1 MTDCVKYLGIG
12 KNLDNPF
19 FNLSPFDESRYY
31 PIKIFSPTPEAVY
44 SYLLGDNQP
53 NSRVSSRLQKDCG
66 RARDG
71 SYNIVLPW
79 YISKAILEDAQNQQ
93 ETRQAVKQ
101 WLLKLEDVA
110 YASEDL
116 LDEISD
122 EIFKCERRGSRGKDV
137 SDFFLP
143 FKPSDHL
150 FHIASKLQNK
160 LKDLNEIAKQGFT
173 YNLRVEKGSTS
184 LVRSKETW
192 SSVVESKIYG
202 REDDKKNLLKLLL
215 PGNEGKTIEYMS
227 VVSIVGIGGLGKTTL
242 AQLVYNDKTVNDHFD
257 LKMWIYVSESFDI
270 KKLMMSIV
278 ESATKGSCRLCS
290 MDLLQSQLQD
300 SICGKRFLLV
310 LDDVW
315 NEDKDEW
322 ERFIDLLRSGAEGSR
337 VVVTTRSMK
346 VAYFTGST
354 VYELK
359 VLSDDACW
367 VLFRKQAF
375 GEDREDESTNLMKI
389 GKEIIKKCGGVPLA
403 AKTLGSLLRLKKED
417 YWMSVQDSEL
427 WNLKGCQ
434 GAILPALRLSYVY
447 LPPHLK
453 RCFAFCSL
461 FPKNHEINK
470 EKMIYIW
477 MAEGLILPDGENR
490 QLESIGDE
498 YFDDLLHLSFFQ
510 EVEKCKNVSHAVYKM
525 HDLIHDLARTIGGNV
540 FAIFGHGLAPSD
552 LARIRHS
559 SVICNFDPSSF
570 PRDLFEAKH
579 LRTLLFLFP
588 GGSSGDIPYFL
599 IMKFIYLRILDL
611 NGSGIKTLHESV
623 SALLCLRFLD
633 LSSTSIQ
640 TLPTTISDLSNLQTL
655 NLSGCCYLVE
665 LPFGMAN
672 VTSLRHLNIMGCEG
686 LTQMPAGI
694 GNLIH
699 LQTLPIYIVGK
710 RTWESIAELHSLNLR
725 GELHIKR
732 MENIRDAKEAREA
745 NMREKKHLHTLRLQW
760 GISKKS
766 KDLSPTKVTSSDSS
780 SSSLPEESSKDVED
794 ILECL
799 EPHANLKNLHIK
811 GYPGIAIPPW
821 DLPNLVTIELIN
833 CRNCVYLPKIGQ
845 LPFLERISLQGMDG
859 ITSID
864 EGFYGGVFPE
874 PFPCVKFFTIKDF
887 PNLEDWSSIDGGLPF
902 PRLEKLILDKCPNL
916 TNAPAP
922 AFPSIRHL
930 ELHFCNAKIMESLEN
945 ITSLS
950 SLVVDMLPNLN
961 HISGSLLGNNKYL
974 ESLEIRA
981 CQNLHLLTSKLEN
994 LIYLRSLII
1003 SCCEKLSDLPPGL
1016 KKLERLELL
1025 EINCC
1030 HSLILLP
1037 HEEIEGLGSL
1047 KTFSIENCS
1056 NLISLSSGFH
1066 HLSSLEQLSIMSCP
1080 KLTSLPDGFEN
1091 LSTLRS
1097 LNIVSCPELS
1107 YLPSSLQHATT
1118 LQSLVLHSCPG
1129 LITLPEWFKELSSLR
1144 SLAISNC
1151 NYLISLPEAIQS
1163 LTTLQHLSIQDC
1175 PQLER
1180 LCKKMKGKE
1189 WQKIKHVP
1197 HMYIGSLKFCKGIL
1211 CLDD

>member
-1 MTDCVKYLGIG
+1 
-12 KNLDNPF
+12 
-19 FNLSPFDESRYY
+19 
-31 PIKIFSPTPEAVY
+31 
-44 SYLLGDNQP
+44 
-53 NSRVSSRLQKDCG
+53 
-66 RARDG
+66 
-71 SYNIVLPW
+71 
-79 YISKAILEDAQNQQ
+79 
-93 ETRQAVKQ
+93 
-101 WLLKLEDVA
+101 
-110 YASEDL
+110 
-116 LDEISD
+116 
-122 EIFKCERRGSRGKDV
+122 
-137 SDFFLP
+137 
-143 FKPSDHL
+143 
-150 FHIASKLQNK
+150 
-160 LKDLNEIAKQGFT
+160 
-173 YNLRVEKGSTS
+173 
-184 LVRSKETW
+184 
-192 SSVVESKIYG
+192 
-202 REDDKKNLLKLLL
+202 
-215 PGNEGKTIEYMS
+215 
-227 VVSIVGIGGLGKTTL
+227 
-242 AQLVYNDKTVNDHFD
+242 
-257 LKMWIYVSESFDI
+257 
-270 KKLMMSIV
+270 
-278 ESATKGSCRLCS
+278 
-290 MDLLQSQLQD
+290 
-300 SICGKRFLLV
+300 
-310 LDDVW
+310 
-315 NEDKDEW
+315 
-322 ERFIDLLRSGAEGSR
+322 
-337 VVVTTRSMK
+337 
-346 VAYFTGST
+346 
-354 VYELK
+354 
-359 VLSDDACW
+359 
-367 VLFRKQAF
+367 
-375 GEDREDESTNLMKI
+375 
-389 GKEIIKKCGGVPLA
+389 
-403 AKTLGSLLRLKKED
+403 
-417 YWMSVQDSEL
+417 
-427 WNLKGCQ
+427 
-434 GAILPALRLSYVY
+434 
-447 LPPHLK
+447 
-453 RCFAFCSL
+453 
-461 FPKNHEINK
+461 
-470 EKMIYIW
+470 
-477 MAEGLILPDGENR
+477 
-490 QLESIGDE
+490 
-498 YFDDLLHLSFFQ
+498 
-510 EVEKCKNVSHAVYKM
+510 
-525 HDLIHDLARTIGGNV
+525 
-540 FAIFGHGLAPSD
+540 
-552 LARIRHS
+552 
-559 SVICNFDPSSF
+559 
-570 PRDLFEAKH
+570 
-579 LRTLLFLFP
+579 
-588 GGSSGDIPYFL
+588 
-599 IMKFIYLRILDL
+599 
-611 NGSGIKTLHESV
+611 
-623 SALLCLRFLD
+623 
-633 LSSTSIQ
+633 
-640 TLPTTISDLSNLQTL
+640 
-655 NLSGCCYLVE
+655 
-665 LPFGMAN
+665 
-672 VTSLRHLNIMGCEG
+672 
-686 LTQMPAGI
+686 
-694 GNLIH
+694 
-699 LQTLPIYIVGK
+699 
-710 RTWESIAELHSLNLR
+710 
-725 GELHIKR
+725 
-732 MENIRDAKEAREA
+732 
-745 NMREKKHLHTLRLQW
+745 MREKKHLHTLRLQW

-766 KDLSPTKVTSSDSS
+766 KELSLTKVTSSDSS

-833 CRNCVYLPKIGQ
+833 CRNCVYLPKLGQ

-874 PFPCVKFFTIKDF
+874 PFPCVKFLTIKDF

-930 ELHFCNAKIMESLEN
+930 ELHFCNAKVMESLEN

-1107 YLPSSLQHATT
+1107 YLPSSLQHATN

-1129 LITLPEWFKELSSLR
+1129 LTTLPEWFKELSSLR

-1189 WQKIKHVP
+1189 
-1197 HMYIGSLKFCKGIL
+1197 
-1211 CLDD
+1211 

>member
-1 MTDCVKYLGIG
+1 MAGHSSVGLGHLAVIFMEDGRFIG
-12 KNLDNPF
+12 DI
-19 FNLSPFDESRYY
+19 E
-31 PIKIFSPTPEAVY
+31 
-44 SYLLGDNQP
+44 
-53 NSRVSSRLQKDCG
+53 NSRSNVRAVSRRHIPDSSFLYLISTGSMLVPRKLQQT
-66 RARDG
+66 
-71 SYNIVLPW
+71 LPMVQ
-79 YISKAILEDAQNQQ
+79 AILEDAQNQQ
-93 ETRQAVKQ
+93 ETQKAVKQ

-122 EIFKCERRGSRGKDV
+122 EIFKCERRSSRGKVV
-137 SDFFLP
+137 SGLFLP

-150 FHIASKLQNK
+150 FDIASKLQNK

-173 YNLRVEKGSTS
+173 YNLRVEKRSRS

-192 SSVVESKIYG
+192 SSVVESKIYE
-202 REDDKKNLLKLLL
+202 REGDKQNLLDVLL
-215 PGNEGKTIEYMS
+215 PNDKGKT
-227 VVSIVGIGGLGKTTL
+227 
-242 AQLVYNDKTVNDHFD
+242 
-257 LKMWIYVSESFDI
+257 
-270 KKLMMSIV
+270 V
-278 ESATKGSCRLCS
+278 EC
-290 MDLLQSQLQD
+290 M
-300 SICGKRFLLV
+300 
-310 LDDVW
+310 
-315 NEDKDEW
+315 
-322 ERFIDLLRSGAEGSR
+322 
-337 VVVTTRSMK
+337 
-346 VAYFTGST
+346 
-354 VYELK
+354 
-359 VLSDDACW
+359 
-367 VLFRKQAF
+367 KQAF
-375 GEDREDESTNLMKI
+375 GDGQEDENTNLMKI

-403 AKTLGSLLRLKKED
+403 AKTLGSLLRFKKED

-427 WNLKGCQ
+427 WNLKECQ
-434 GAILPALRLSYVY
+434 CAILPALRLSYVY

-461 FPKNHEINK
+461 FPKNHELNK

-477 MAEGLILPDGENR
+477 MAEGLIIPNGENR
-490 QLESIGDE
+490 QLESMGDE
-498 YFDDLLHLSFFQ
+498 YFNDLLHLSFFQ
-510 EVEKCKNVSHAVYKM
+510 EIEKCKNVSHAVYKM
-525 HDLIHDLARTIGGNV
+525 HDLVHDLARTIGGSE
-540 FAIFGHGLAPSD
+540 FAIFGHGSAPSD

-559 SVICNFDPSSF
+559 SIVCNFDPSSF

-579 LRTLLFLFP
+579 LRTLLFWFP

-599 IMKFIYLRILDL
+599 IMKFICLRVLDL
-611 NGSGIKTLHESV
+611 SGSGIKRLHESV

-640 TLPTTISDLSNLQTL
+640 TLPNTISDLSNLQTM

-694 GNLIH
+694 GNLVH

-725 GELHIKR
+725 GELHIKC

-745 NMREKKHLHTLRLQW
+745 NMREKKHLQTLRVQW

-766 KDLSPTKVTSSDSS
+766 KELSPTKVTSSDSS
-780 SSSLPEESSKDVED
+780 SSSLPEDSRKDVED

-799 EPHANLKNLHIK
+799 EPHANLKNLLIK
-811 GYPGIAIPPW
+811 GYPGIVIPCW

-833 CRNCVYLPKIGQ
+833 CRNCVYLPKLGQ
-845 LPFLERISLQGMDG
+845 LPFLERISLQGMD
-859 ITSID
+859 SIISIN

-874 PFPCVKFFTIKDF
+874 PFPCVKFLTIKDF
-887 PNLEDWSSIDGGLPF
+887 PNLKYWSNIDGGLPF

-916 TNAPAP
+916 TNAPT
-922 AFPSIRHL
+922 FPSIQHL
-930 ELHFCNAKIMESLEN
+930 ELHYCNAKIMESLEN

-961 HISGSLLGNNKYL
+961 HISGSLLGYNKHL

-981 CQNLHLLTSKLEN
+981 CQNLHLLTSELEN
-994 LIYLRSLII
+994 LISLRSLII

-1016 KKLERLELL
+1016 KKLKRLELL
-1025 EINCC
+1025 EINGC

-1037 HEEIEGLGSL
+1037 EEEIEGLKSL
-1047 KTFSIENCS
+1047 ETFSIENCS

-1066 HLSSLEQLSIMSCP
+1066 HLSALEQLSIMSCP
-1080 KLTSLPDGFEN
+1080 KLTSLPDSFKN
-1091 LSTLRS
+1091 LSALRS
-1097 LNIVSCPELS
+1097 LNIISCPELS
-1107 YLPSSLQHATT
+1107 NLPSSLQHATT
-1118 LQSLVLHSCPG
+1118 LQSLVIHSCPG
-1129 LITLPEWFKELSSLR
+1129 LTTLPEWFRELSSLR

-1151 NYLISLPEAIQS
+1151 KYLISLPEAIQS

-1175 PQLER
+1175 PHLER
-1180 LCKKMKGKE
+1180 LCKKMKGRE
-1189 WQKIKHVP
+1189 WQKIKHKLLALVIYREAF
-1197 HMYIGSLKFCKGIL
+1197 HYKASANIFC
-1211 CLDD
+1211 